1 MVDLSIV
8 FCMFTR
14 GYIYT
19 SSHGLVG
26 NFHIIGTIEMGLSW
40 DTMHFNGNINGNSHW
55 LGVKPPTS
63 FTFRGGPREDVE
75 VRSLPWQHR
84 CRCVE
89 CHHAASHGWGRRVDF
104 HEGGPYLLLTVI
116 YYTYIYYIYI
126 YIYYNIYILYIY
138 LYIWYI
144 YIYVFTII
152 YICIYNLHCNWC
164 HITYCRFSNINIR
177 IHSKLQ

>member
-63 FTFRGGPREDVE
+63 FTFRGGPGKMSRFGAFPDNIDVA
-75 VRSLPWQHR
+75 VSS
-84 CRCVE
+84 
-89 CHHAASHGWGRRVDF
+89 ATTRRLTGEA
-104 HEGGPYLLLTVI
+104 EG
-116 YYTYIYYIYI
+116 
-126 YIYYNIYILYIY
+126 
-138 LYIWYI
+138 
-144 YIYVFTII
+144 
-152 YICIYNLHCNWC
+152 
-164 HITYCRFSNINIR
+164 
-177 IHSKLQ
+177 